1 LAWHFDKPL
10 VVSEHGKMPLPA
22 GGKDLVVTAVIFR
35 LTPSLLKCTLLLVDR
50 TLGTEG
56 RNMATAGV
64 NIKRVS
70 ATDLRDSLKDC
81 LKSAT
86 DNRVVLIENRRQSS
100 KYLVDKEFL
109 DTLVKERDSIIATL
123 EILADRGLT
132 DRLLNLSKTIDSD
145 VAAGRLLTTA
155 DVFGE

>member
-1 LAWHFDKPL
+1 LRTTGHCQ
-10 VVSEHGKMPLPA
+10 
-22 GGKDLVVTAVIFR
+22 GGKDLAVTAVIVR
-35 LTPSLLKCTLLLVDR
+35 LTPSLFKCTLLLVDR
-50 TLGTEG
+50 TLGTEE
-56 RNMATAGV
+56 RNMACV

-81 LKSAT
+81 LKAAT